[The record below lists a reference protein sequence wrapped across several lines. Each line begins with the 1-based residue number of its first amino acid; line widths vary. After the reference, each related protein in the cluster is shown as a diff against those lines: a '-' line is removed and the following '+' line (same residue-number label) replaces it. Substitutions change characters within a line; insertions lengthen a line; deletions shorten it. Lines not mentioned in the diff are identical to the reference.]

1 MFPPP
6 KTNQKNK
13 KDKLNIIVT
22 LHEKTAWALAVLQS
36 SRTTAAAPSAL
47 SATLLSATLLRDL
60 RLLRGAAGGG
70 PQPSAASLT

>member
-6 KTNQKNK
+6 KTNQNNK

-36 SRTTAAAPSAL
+36 SRTTAAAPSV
-47 SATLLSATLLRDL
+47 LSATLLRDL

-70 PQPSAASLT
+70 PQPPAASLT

>member
-47 SATLLSATLLRDL
+47 SATLLRDL